1 MTFES
6 EGLLI
11 VAIYIWLPPASYVV
25 FLTTLVSFHI
35 ANRNGIYPLTAFT
48 MPSAP
53 AKPRAKTPE
62 VTPSEKGGEDPEPMD
77 VEMRMVT
84 HSTCQIKRMED
95 PPRYQIT
102 LQLKMDDKMN
112 RQLTADINDEDSA
125 VILAEELVHYGFIN
139 MVCIMTRTLPR
150 YLPKSWCIMGL
161 LIWYEYSEIVVKK
174 CILWTSWIFVTVG
187 QSWVGIF
194 CLCHDSFK
202 LERQQITAKLL
213 FENRGFKSILGK
225 ETAHLSRLL
234 DFSRSVIFSAVYCI
248 LLRRN
253 MSCVIPALLTR
264 TQLSSVS
271 ECSRVATDSEKQGKW
286 WKKNPCMDISG
297 NLKKIRK

>member
-1 MTFES
+1 
-6 EGLLI
+6 
-11 VAIYIWLPPASYVV
+11 
-25 FLTTLVSFHI
+25 
-35 ANRNGIYPLTAFT
+35 

-139 MVCIMTRTLPR
+139 MVCI
-150 YLPKSWCIMGL
+150 
-161 LIWYEYSEIVVKK
+161 
-174 CILWTSWIFVTVG
+174 
-187 QSWVGIF
+187 
-194 CLCHDSFK
+194 
-202 LERQQITAKLL
+202 
-213 FENRGFKSILGK
+213 
-225 ETAHLSRLL
+225 
-234 DFSRSVIFSAVYCI
+234 SAAYH
-248 LLRRN
+248 RH
-253 MSCVIPALLTR
+253 
-264 TQLSSVS
+264 
-271 ECSRVATDSEKQGKW
+271 
-286 WKKNPCMDISG
+286 
-297 NLKKIRK
+297 